1 MDNSYTYL
9 MHSKRVSVQ
18 LEDER
23 QSLNQSHILIGIL
36 CSSAVNSTKFY
47 AIENNCPLIDDK
59 FTIKRNHLENMVSN
73 QESSNIDDSYNEKHL
88 RVFYFN

>member
-1 MDNSYTYL
+1 

-18 LEDER
+18 LENEW
-23 QSLNQSHILIGIL
+23 QSRNQSHIFIRLL

-47 AIENNCPLIDDK
+47 VIENNCPVIDEK

-88 RVFYFN
+88 RVFYFNNCSICHV